1 MILNE
6 LIDYLQEIKD
16 NYGGNM
22 KVVFTAM
29 TGISYNSIRSE
40 HLEGL
45 VAFNKNPISSKS
57 EITERDIL
65 YKGKL

>member
-1 MILNE
+1 MNLRE
-6 LIDYLQEIKD
+6 LINYLQEIKD
-16 NYGGNM
+16 SHGGNM

-29 TGISYNSIRSE
+29 SDIYINSDYFEGI
-40 HLEGL
+40 
-45 VAFNKNPISSKS
+45 VAFNKNPFSSKS